1 MTEEIRQLIVK
12 ELEMKTLHGLEAM
25 SERWLDHEYKNNLME
40 SEKEYNERKEFVI
53 PFLIDAKLKYY
64 EEEYL

>member
-1 MTEEIRQLIVK
+1 MTEAIRQLIVR
-12 ELEMKTLHGLEAM
+12 ELEMKTLHGLEEM
-25 SERWLDHEYKNNLME
+25 SERWLYHEYKTNLME

-53 PFLIDAKLKYY
+53 PFLVDAKLKYY

>member
-1 MTEEIRQLIVK
+1 MTEAIRQLIVR
-12 ELEMKTLHGLEAM
+12 ELEMKTLHGLEEM
-25 SERWLDHEYKNNLME
+25 SDRWLGHEYKNNLME

-53 PFLIDAKLKYY
+53 PFLIGAKLKYY